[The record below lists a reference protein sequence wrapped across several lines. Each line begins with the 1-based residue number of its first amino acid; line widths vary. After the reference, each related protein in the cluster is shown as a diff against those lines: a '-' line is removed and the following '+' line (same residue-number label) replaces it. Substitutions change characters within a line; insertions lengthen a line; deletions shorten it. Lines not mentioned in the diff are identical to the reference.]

1 MPHVLRFG
9 ALHFIHRQ
17 QKDKNEPFSA
27 FKRMKK
33 MAHQPDVLLAY
44 IIREWKTTVRHS
56 MGESF

>member
-9 ALHFIHRQ
+9 ALHFIDSRKK
-17 QKDKNEPFSA
+17 KDEPFSA

-44 IIREWKTTVRHS
+44 IIREWKTTVRHP